1 MFLKKSNKL
10 ILFIACFVTSVI
22 QINAQQDPQYT
33 MYMFNTMSVNS
44 AYAGT
49 NDHALISGLHRSQW
63 VGLDG
68 APSTQ
73 TLSFDT
79 PINKRVGI
87 GFSVVND
94 EIGPSNEVLLD
105 GNFSYKIPLTAKTK
119 LSFGIKAGAR
129 LLNVDFTKGATASSL
144 DSAFENNIDN
154 QFMPTIGVGALLYTN
169 SSYLGLSIPNFIET
183 EYYDADTGLIAEE
196 RFHVFLI
203 GGYVFDLKRNIKF
216 KPAFLTKLVEGAP
229 LSVDLSGSLYFNDKV
244 HVGIS
249 YRWDDSVSA
258 IVGIHITKQLMVA
271 YAYDLTT
278 TDLGNYN
285 NGSHEIILQYRF
297 FKNKTKFRSPRYF

>member
-1 MFLKKSNKL
+1 M
-10 ILFIACFVTSVI
+10 
-22 QINAQQDPQYT
+22 NAQQDPQYT
-33 MYMFNTMSVNS
+33 MYMFNTMSVNA

-49 NDHALISGLHRSQW
+49 NDYSLITALHRSQW

-73 TLSFDT
+73 TIAYDT
-79 PINKRVGI
+79 PINDRVGL

-94 EIGPSNEVLLD
+94 EIGPSNELFLD
-105 GNFSYKIPLTAKTK
+105 GNFSYKIPVTAKAK

-129 LLNVDFTKGATASSL
+129 LLNVDFTKGSTASSL
-144 DSAFENNIDN
+144 DAAFENNIDN
-154 QFMPTIGVGALLYTN
+154 QLLPTIGVGALLYTN
-169 SSYLGLSIPNFIET
+169 KSYLGLSIPNFIET

-196 RFHVFLI
+196 RFHLFFI
-203 GGYVFDLKRNIKF
+203 GGYVFDLKKNIKF
-216 KPAFLTKLVEGAP
+216 KPAFLTKLVDGAP
-229 LSVDLSGSLYFNDKV
+229 LSVDLSGSLYFNDLV
-244 HVGIS
+244 HAGLS

-258 IVGIHITKQLMVA
+258 IVGVNITKKLMVA

-285 NGSHEIILQYRF
+285 SGSHEITLQYRF
-297 FKNKTKFRSPRYF
+297 IKNSVLRSPRYF